1 MFAGVATRA
10 RVDWVSVGAFLAVAF
25 VLAWACFAGLRALGV
40 PLQVRATAAPRARS
54 PSGIK

>member
-1 MFAGVATRA
+1 MATRA